1 MDPLLE
7 AALDTSCLTVV
18 QHAQAQML
26 DILKVI
32 EVRAKRKK
40 KVDHRTLKRKKRRAF
55 DHGRALICI
64 RNDLTGPDALF
75 VGQEFKMFFRVSRV
89 RFQNMLEMFG
99 NHGGKF
105 YSGKPDCVG
114 NPTASLEAK
123 LLLPLQT
130 LAFGVATH
138 TFCLYYQMSN
148 TLAREC
154 CRQFNKKFLSL
165 YRNKYLKRPSVEDMV
180 RISKLHEAVH
190 GFPGMFGSLDCMHT
204 RWEKCPVGW
213 QGSFKGRPGYPSI
226 VLEAV
231 ADYHTYFWHI
241 DYGHAGTNNDINILH
256 SSDFYASFLDGRM
269 EELEKHAVP
278 FYIANKKFNKMYVLV
293 DGVYP
298 KFDRFVLPFPYPV
311 YQAEIKF
318 GDWQAAARKDVE
330 RAFGILQG
338 EWQAVARPIRSWS
351 LTDIAT
357 MVKCC
362 LCLHNM
368 LVSDRVMHGN
378 VTADYDPLHDLQGVD
393 GTVQQCSLYHSVYRA
408 PRRSTTT
415 VGVAAVRDSNPAVF
429 HAVTRKERFQGL
441 YDEAEHERLLEAL
454 LSEHIS
460 RLDVNET

>member
-1 MDPLLE
+1 
-7 AALDTSCLTVV
+7 
-18 QHAQAQML
+18 
-26 DILKVI
+26 
-32 EVRAKRKK
+32 
-40 KVDHRTLKRKKRRAF
+40 
-55 DHGRALICI
+55 
-64 RNDLTGPDALF
+64 
-75 VGQEFKMFFRVSRV
+75 
-89 RFQNMLEMFG
+89 
-99 NHGGKF
+99 
-105 YSGKPDCVG
+105 
-114 NPTASLEAK
+114 
-123 LLLPLQT
+123 
-130 LAFGVATH
+130 
-138 TFCLYYQMSN
+138 
-148 TLAREC
+148 
-154 CRQFNKKFLSL
+154 
-165 YRNKYLKRPSVEDMV
+165 
-180 RISKLHEAVH
+180 
-190 GFPGMFGSLDCMHT
+190 
-204 RWEKCPVGW
+204 
-213 QGSFKGRPGYPSI
+213 
-226 VLEAV
+226 
-231 ADYHTYFWHI
+231 
-241 DYGHAGTNNDINILH
+241 
-256 SSDFYASFLDGRM
+256 M

-278 FYIANKKFNKMYVLV
+278 FYIGNKKFNKMYVLV